1 MADVRK
7 YCYNQFA
14 IYTVELRY

>member
-14 IYTVELRY
+14 I